1 MTLIEDI
8 ENFLL
13 YCEVTKQY
21 SPNTVRNYKQT
32 LGTISN
38 YFTKEGIFESEQV
51 TGVII
56 NKLRK
61 HLNEL
66 TTIRKKQMSLKAQ
79 AYFIIVLRS
88 LLRFLLK
95 NHRSNII
102 SPEAIEL
109 PKTRMRKIDYL
120 TEPEINRLV
129 VIAIDEKSKRISR
142 TQKKRDKAIIL
153 TIFGSGLRLS
163 ELLGLKKSVLAGN
176 MDGQLTIQGKGGKVR
191 VAFLAP
197 AAMQAINEY
206 LLERGE
212 DDNPYIFV
220 RSTLRKERRGDKKA
234 SETQWSEPQGAG
246 FSPDQSGKIKSVKN
260 ILADIK
266 KTINL
271 KPLTQKA
278 VQNLI
283 HKYALYAGIDKV
295 ITPHTLRHS
304 FATKVLM
311 EGGDLRAVQTLL
323 GHSNISTTQ
332 IYTHVTDTQIK
343 DLHKKVF
350 GGVQGGII

>member
-1 MTLIEDI
+1 MFTLIEDI

-21 SPNTVRNYKQT
+21 TYNTVRNYRQT
-32 LGTISN
+32 LGTM
-38 YFTKEGIFESEQV
+38 TKFLTEAGIITTEEINLN
-51 TGVII
+51 II
-56 NKLRK
+56 NKFRK
-61 HLNEL
+61 QLNEME
-66 TTIRKKQMSLKAQ
+66 TIRKKKMSLKAQ

-88 LLRFLLK
+88 FLRYLIKDNRNVL
-95 NHRSNII
+95 I
-102 SPEAIEL
+102 PEKIEL
-109 PKTRMRKIDYL
+109 PKSRMRNVEFL
-120 TEPEINRLV
+120 TEIEVQKLISV
-129 VIAIDEKSKRISR
+129 AIEEKSKRISR

-153 TIFGSGLRLS
+153 TLFGSGLRLS
-163 ELLGLKKSVLAGN
+163 ELLALKKSVLTGN
-176 MDGQLTIQGKGGKVR
+176 MDGQLTIQGKGGKIR
-191 VAFLAP
+191 TTYLAP
-197 AAMQAINEY
+197 AAIQAINEY
-206 LLERGE
+206 LIERGE
-212 DDNPYIFV
+212 DENIYIFV
-220 RSTLRKERRGDKKA
+220 RSTLRRGKKKPE
-234 SETQWSEPQGAG
+234 SEDSALNSNQINSEKTTKKMTVKDTLA
-246 FSPDQSGKIKSVKN
+246 SVKK
-260 ILADIK
+260 L
-266 KTINL
+266 NL

-332 IYTHVTDTQIK
+332 IYTHITDTQIK

-350 GGVQGGII
+350 GVNSGGSLI

>member
-1 MTLIEDI
+1 MSLHEDI

-32 LGTISN
+32 LGTVEKLFLEMGVVTSEEIS
-38 YFTKEGIFESEQV
+38 GPV
-51 TGVII
+51 I

-61 HLNEL
+61 HLNEIE
-66 TTIRKKQMSLKAQ
+66 TIRKKKMSLKAQ
-79 AYFIIVLRS
+79 AYFVIVLRS
-88 LLRFLLK
+88 LLRYLIK
-95 NHRSNII
+95 NHRLNII
-102 SPEAIEL
+102 SVEAIEL

-120 TEPEINRLV
+120 TEPEVNRLV
-129 VIAIDEKSKRISR
+129 QVAIDEKSKRISR

-163 ELLGLKKSVLAGN
+163 ELLGLKKSVLDGN
-176 MDGQLTIQGKGGKVR
+176 MDGQMTIQGKGGKVR
-191 VAFLAP
+191 VTFLAP
-197 AAMQAINEY
+197 AAIQAINEY
-206 LLERGE
+206 LIERGV
-212 DDNPYIFV
+212 DDNPFIFV
-220 RSTLRKERRGDKKA
+220 RSTLRRNKKKM
-234 SETQWSEPQGAG
+234 ETEDLISTEIPG
-246 FSPDQSGKIKSVKN
+246 SKINSGQKVKVKN
-260 ILADIK
+260 VKSILADLK
-266 KTINL
+266 KPLNL
-271 KPLTQKA
+271 KALTQKA
-278 VQNLI
+278 VQNLV

-350 GGVQGGII
+350 GGVKGGLI